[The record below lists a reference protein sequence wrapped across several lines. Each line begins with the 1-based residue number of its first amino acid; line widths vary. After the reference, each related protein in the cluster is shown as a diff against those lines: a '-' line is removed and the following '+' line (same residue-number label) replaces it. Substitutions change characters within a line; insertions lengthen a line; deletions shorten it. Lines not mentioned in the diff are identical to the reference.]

1 MKVICI
7 ECDAEEMRAN
17 RTIMDSL
24 TEAFGS
30 ITRAVAGIDCTPEMI
45 ANAMAENEETE
56 TKESIKEDICDNYCK
71 FPDTNSDLE
80 LEEICENCPLNNM

>member
-1 MKVICI
+1 MKVIFI

-24 TEAFGS
+24 SEAFGLLTKA
-30 ITRAVAGIDCTPEMI
+30 IAGLNCTPEMI
-45 ANAMAENEETE
+45 AKATAENEETE
-56 TKESIKEDICDNYCK
+56 TKESIKEAICDNYCK
-71 FPDTNSDLE
+71 YPDINSD